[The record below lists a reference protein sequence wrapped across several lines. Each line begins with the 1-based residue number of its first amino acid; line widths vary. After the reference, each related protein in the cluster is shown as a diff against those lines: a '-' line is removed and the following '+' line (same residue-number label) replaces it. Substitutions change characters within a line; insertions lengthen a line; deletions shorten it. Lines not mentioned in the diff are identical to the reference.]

1 MRTPDPVPALVAAW
15 ACLLGLMLVCAAALP
30 HGVARGC
37 CAVLAWVLACGP
49 TIVVLWASGV
59 FDGADVPPKEQHA
72 PPQ

>member
-15 ACLLGLMLVCAAALP
+15 ACLLALLLICAAALP

-49 TIVVLWASGV
+49 TIVVLWCAGA
-59 FDGADVPPKEQHA
+59 FDARGRR
-72 PPQ
+72 